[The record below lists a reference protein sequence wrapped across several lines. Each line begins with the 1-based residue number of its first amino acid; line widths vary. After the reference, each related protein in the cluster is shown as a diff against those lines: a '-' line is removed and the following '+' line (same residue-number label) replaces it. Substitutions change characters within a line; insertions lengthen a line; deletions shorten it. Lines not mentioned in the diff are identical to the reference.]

1 MTSDA
6 ERRELWR
13 ERLSAL
19 AGSGLTQKQ
28 WCEQNGVPVH
38 QLAYWKQRL
47 AGSEPAG
54 TRASGVEWCTTQ
66 LVPGGDSVARDLG
79 GKRHLEVR
87 VGGACIEV
95 RTGFDPV
102 LLAGVVRA
110 LATLVEPAIAE
121 TGRG

>member
-1 MTSDA
+1 MTSDT

-19 AGSGLTQKQ
+19 SGSGLTQKQ

-47 AGSEPAG
+47 ADSGRAG
-54 TRASGVEWCTTQ
+54 TSVSGVEWCATQ
-66 LVPGGDSVARDLG
+66 LIPSADSVARDLD
-79 GKRHLEVR
+79 GKRAMEVR
-87 VGGACIEV
+87 VGAACIQV
-95 RTGFDPV
+95 RSGFDPV

-110 LATLVEPAIAE
+110 LATIAE
-121 TGRG
+121 PGRD